1 MDADV
6 FLPYHEFER
15 PFLYV
20 SAKYKDVI
28 YWSTDELN
36 EFKMNT
42 RSLIEYLSLN
52 EQDLHKIKNV
62 FGLEKHLSA
71 QLSFEYMQRR
81 IIFKRAVLKEA
92 RRQRSRPPSHVDA
105 DILARKSETYSSW
118 AREKARTSA
127 LVLLLELPL
136 QLNIASYYCF
146 KGFETQDVHTFDV
159 CKILVIEITL
169 AMCKY
174 YKYKL
179 M

>member
-1 MDADV
+1 MTKIRKTKTMKRVQFAPLCDMYIIDD
-6 FLPYHEFER
+6 L
-15 PFLYV
+15 
-20 SAKYKDVI
+20 SKSQYKDEI

-36 EFKMNT
+36 EFKLNT

-127 LVLLLELPL
+127 LVLLLDE
-136 QLNIASYYCF
+136 QESYATATAAQYS
-146 KGFETQDVHTFDV
+146 
-159 CKILVIEITL
+159 
-169 AMCKY
+169 
-174 YKYKL
+174 KL
-179 M
+179 LLL